1 MSDHNALNKD
11 TVKIIGVD
19 IGFGKVKTANFVFK
33 NAIHKLS
40 SGSALKTNILAVGDK
55 SYSVGGR
62 RLEVKDSKILDDNAY
77 LLTLVAIAKELK
89 NAGINEAHIYL
100 AEGLPLTKFAIQKQ
114 DFLNYLKDVELFP
127 ELAVAEKDKDYN
139 KSNDVRK

>member
-40 SGSALKTNILAVGDK
+40 SGSALKTNIPAVGDK

-62 RLEVKDSKILDDNAY
+62 RLEVKDSKTLDDNTYPNGEAEHIVGYTEAEVTKY
-77 LLTLVAIAKELK
+77 LDLIIFYLTYFLK
-89 NAGINEAHIYL
+89 II
-100 AEGLPLTKFAIQKQ
+100 TF
-114 DFLNYLKDVELFP
+114 
-127 ELAVAEKDKDYN
+127 
-139 KSNDVRK
+139 S